1 MTGAAPWSEPIDFAE
16 EFDSTV
22 VSGMFSDDSRLIGFD
37 GRAGTCGF
45 ALAGTGG
52 EVDSTCGACRTPR
65 EGRSGT
71 TGCDFSVDSGSFDFA
86 GRAGIAGI
94 WGFIGD
100 VISVA
105 DLSFV
110 GLIISFSSD

>member
-16 EFDSTV
+16 EFDGTV
-22 VSGMFSDDSRLIGFD
+22 VSGIFSDDSRLIGFD

-45 ALAGTGG
+45 ALAGTSG
-52 EVDSTCGACRTPR
+52 EVDSTCGACRATR

-71 TGCDFSVDSGSFDFA
+71 TGCDFSGDSDSFDFA
-86 GRAGIAGI
+86 GRAGI
-94 WGFIGD
+94 WGFVGD

-105 DLSFV
+105 GLSSA